1 MTEQETVNNEV
12 HEKLAIHDEKFN
24 SLILKIDATNN
35 RIDDFINEMRDRDN
49 QRAEDMREIRA
60 SVSSIRTL
68 TVTTIVAIAA
78 MVITILLK

>member
-1 MTEQETVNNEV
+1 MTE
-12 HEKLAIHDEKFN
+12 IHDEKFN
-24 SLILKIDATNN
+24 SLISRIDATNS